1 MKEIIDADK
10 DNKSVTEQDKA
21 YARIADSADEK
32 VGRVRQAF
40 KNAWERTSDEYNT
53 KTVNGYTYEEW
64 MDMKNAESKE
74 RVNDVIKG
82 AGEIFAK
89 PVLEFAGGIIGM
101 ALTEDGMPIGEAVA
115 GMTGGAKLIDSAM
128 NSIST
133 ESKVDAKKKKIK
145 DNVEKRLKKAEKDM
159 LIARGE
165 SSEDN
170 INELRLNLI
179 SGNRYENADGDFHV
193 TLKIIAE
200 NATYMSIG
208 ESNYIGPWV
217 TYVEDYDYELKNP
230 KAPNLYVRLR
240 DSSGN
245 IINSNVPLN

>member
-1 MKEIIDADK
+1 
-10 DNKSVTEQDKA
+10 
-21 YARIADSADEK
+21 
-32 VGRVRQAF
+32 
-40 KNAWERTSDEYNT
+40 
-53 KTVNGYTYEEW
+53 
-64 MDMKNAESKE
+64 
-74 RVNDVIKG
+74 
-82 AGEIFAK
+82 
-89 PVLEFAGGIIGM
+89 
-101 ALTEDGMPIGEAVA
+101 
-115 GMTGGAKLIDSAM
+115 
-128 NSIST
+128 
-133 ESKVDAKKKKIK
+133 
-145 DNVEKRLKKAEKDM
+145 M